1 MPAKRAEE
9 IDFDSNLQGEN
20 KARRTRKHKTHTG
33 IDEDTGMMMTSN
45 YRSDNRSVTRFA
57 GVTTG
62 VSQRTKIPGVGT
74 CRALKYG
81 MEWI

>member
-33 IDEDTGMMMTSN
+33 IDDDTGMMMTSN
-45 YRSDNRSVTRFA
+45 YRSVTRFA

-62 VSQRTKIPGVGT
+62 VSQGTKIPGVGT
-74 CRALKYG
+74 CRALEYG
-81 MEWI
+81 MERI